1 VIVTLPLTIFIE
13 GIIVCGF
20 ALWRKKPIGRI
31 LAASV
36 LANLLTQ
43 FLLWGV
49 LNLFPG
55 HYLIT
60 LFVMEIFIWLLESA
74 ILYYFPGTKL
84 DRRAALSLS
93 LGMNL
98 ASFGIGWFLPV

>member
-1 VIVTLPLTIFIE
+1 VIFTLPLTILIE

-20 ALWRKKPIGRI
+20 AFWQKKPVGRI
-31 LAASV
+31 LAASMV
-36 LANLLTQ
+36 ANILTQ
-43 FLLWGV
+43 SLLWGV
-49 LNLFPG
+49 LNLFAT

-60 LFVMEIFIWLLESA
+60 LFVMEVLIWPMESA
-74 ILYYFPGTKL
+74 ILYYFPDTRL
-84 DRRAALSLS
+84 DWRETLSLS

>member
-1 VIVTLPLTIFIE
+1 VIFTLPLTICIE

-20 ALWRKKPIGRI
+20 AFWRRKPVGQI
-31 LAASV
+31 LTASV
-36 LANLLTQ
+36 AANILTQ
-43 FLLWGV
+43 SLLWGM
-49 LNLFPG
+49 LNLFAA

-60 LFVMEIFIWLLESA
+60 LFVMEALIWPLESA
-74 ILYYFPGTKL
+74 ILYYFPDARL
-84 DRRAALSLS
+84 DWREALSLS